1 MPWTEKYAPKKV
13 AEVVGQAQ
21 AIQKF
26 LNWYKNWKPGSKAAL
41 FYGPPGVGKTC
52 LVQAFAKERNL
63 EVIELNASDYRTA
76 SQIREVVGQSMK
88 QKPLFKKG
96 KIFFIDEID
105 GIAGREDVGGIKE
118 IIRMIKE
125 SSYPI
130 ILTANDPYN
139 PKLKT
144 LRQYCELI
152 PFKKISVWDIIKR
165 LRYICEKEG
174 IKYEKGVLNQIAKR
188 SEGDLRSAINDL
200 EVLAGLRK
208 EIKLKDLEALGYRE
222 KDVNIFDA
230 LKMIFKTESAFAA
243 KLSIQNVDRDPEEIF
258 WWIEQNIINEY
269 EKPEEIAKA
278 FDALSKADLFRQRVT
293 LRQTW
298 KLKKYMID
306 LMTAGVALAKK
317 KMYRKFTKYQYPEK
331 IKFLAGTKVERKEEK
346 EKLLELAKKLHCSTK
361 KVKSEFL
368 PFLKL
373 FEEQKS

>member
-21 AIQKF
+21 TIQKF

-52 LVQAFAKERNL
+52 LVQAFARERNL

-118 IIRMIKE
+118 IIKMIKE
-125 SSYPI
+125 SRYPI

-152 PFKKISVWDIIKR
+152 PFKKISVWDIVKR

-188 SEGDLRSAINDL
+188 GEGDLRSAINDL
-200 EVLAGLRK
+200 EVLAGLRR
-208 EIKLKDLEALGYRE
+208 EIKQKDLEALGYRE
-222 KDVNIFDA
+222 RDVNIFDA

-278 FDALSKADLFRQRVT
+278 FDALSKADLFRQRVA
-293 LRQTW
+293 LRQNW

-361 KVKSEFL
+361 KVRSEFL